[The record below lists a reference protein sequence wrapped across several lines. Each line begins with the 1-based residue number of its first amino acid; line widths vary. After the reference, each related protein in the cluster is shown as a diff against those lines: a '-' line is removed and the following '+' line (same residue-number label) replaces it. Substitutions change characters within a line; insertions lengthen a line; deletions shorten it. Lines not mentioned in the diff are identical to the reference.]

1 MESERLGCRRRGH
14 DWLTLAWNPK
24 TIGLSIS
31 RSRVIFV
38 YLCVCVR
45 PFGTLFVKRV
55 TIAKFLK
62 TLGCFR
68 HCAKYSF
75 NPINNPMRLWGSNLY
90 FTDEE
95 IEAQQDC
102 NEPPCHHIAVR
113 WKRLFT
119 WVYQPSFIYS
129 TLNYYTSLMDSSCC
143 SKWAHHIELQ
153 EIHLH
158 CCLRSALF
166 SVIVKGSFYKISFF
180 LLKCYLYLP
189 HWGHFFQL
197 SC

>member
-1 MESERLGCRRRGH
+1 MSYVQEVESFRLSDVSHVAVSRKGGIKIIPCFGAWSTGLKDSTTLLKRKMESERLGCRRRGH

-38 YLCVCVR
+38 YLCVCVC

-119 WVYQPSFIYS
+119 WVYQPSFVYS

-143 SKWAHHIELQ
+143 SK
-153 EIHLH
+153 
-158 CCLRSALF
+158 
-166 SVIVKGSFYKISFF
+166 
-180 LLKCYLYLP
+180 
-189 HWGHFFQL
+189 
-197 SC
+197 